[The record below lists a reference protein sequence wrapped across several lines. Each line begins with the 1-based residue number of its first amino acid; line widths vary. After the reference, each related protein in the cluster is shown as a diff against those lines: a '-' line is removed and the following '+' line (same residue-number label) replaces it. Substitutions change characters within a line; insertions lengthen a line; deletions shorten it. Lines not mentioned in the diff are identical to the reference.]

1 MSQDENT
8 KPPPPSSFG
17 GSIINPANALTT
29 VRLLLVPLL
38 AWYVVGDQWLH
49 AAVTITFAII
59 TDIYDG
65 KLARLYNSASPLGGF
80 FDHGTDAL
88 LVSVSAWALA
98 EAGLI
103 HPWLWPF
110 ILFAF
115 AQYALDSNILQGR
128 VLRTSK
134 LGRYNGI
141 GYYVLACAAI
151 GSQTLAVLLDAPLQ
165 HWPPLQRS
173 LQWLDLAIALAAWLL
188 LASTILSIGERLI
201 HLLRKDL

>member
-1 MSQDENT
+1 M
-8 KPPPPSSFG
+8 
-17 GSIINPANALTT
+17 
-29 VRLLLVPLL
+29 L

-49 AAVTITFAII
+49 AAVTITFAI

-98 EAGLI
+98 GWSHPPVALAFHLI
-103 HPWLWPF
+103 RLCAVRIRLQHP
-110 ILFAF
+110 A
-115 AQYALDSNILQGR
+115 GR

-134 LGRYNGI
+134 LADTTALAITYWLVPLSAARRWRFCLMRRCNI
-141 GYYVLACAAI
+141 GL
-151 GSQTLAVLLDAPLQ
+151 
-165 HWPPLQRS
+165 LQRS

-201 HLLRKDL
+201 HLLRRDL

>member
-88 LVSVSAWALA
+88 LERQCLGSGGSWSHPPVALA
-98 EAGLI
+98 FHLI
-103 HPWLWPF
+103 RL
-110 ILFAF
+110 
-115 AQYALDSNILQGR
+115 
-128 VLRTSK
+128 
-134 LGRYNGI
+134 
-141 GYYVLACAAI
+141 CAVRI
-151 GSQTLAVLLDAPLQ
+151 RLQ
-165 HWPPLQRS
+165 HPAGTR
-173 LQWLDLAIALAAWLL
+173 AA
-188 LASTILSIGERLI
+188 
-201 HLLRKDL
+201 HQ

>member
-1 MSQDENT
+1 MSKDKST
-8 KPPPPSSFG
+8 KPPPPRAFGSS
-17 GSIINPANALTT
+17 IVNLANALTAI
-29 VRLLLVPLL
+29 RLLLVPLL
-38 AWYVVGDQWLH
+38 AWYVVGDQWLF
-49 AAVTITFAII
+49 AAITITFAII

-65 KLARLYNSASPLGGF
+65 KLARLFNSASPLGGF

-88 LVSVSAWALA
+88 LVSASAWALA
-98 EAGLI
+98 EADLI

-151 GSQTLAVLLDAPLQ
+151 GSQTLAVLLDVPL
-165 HWPPLQRS
+165 LKVG
-173 LQWLDLAIALAAWLL
+173 LQWLDRAVALAAWLL

-201 HLLRKDL
+201 HLLRKDLQEN